1 MATTVHDPVTWTLTR
16 LPQRAHL
23 NTKARLI
30 ISALWVAKG
39 PLIKILKSILASSRT
54 TSTKLSTIIVAGN
67 AHFLRRTRL
76 ATESDNFRAS

>member
-1 MATTVHDPVTWTLTR
+1 
-16 LPQRAHL
+16 
-23 NTKARLI
+23 
-30 ISALWVAKG
+30 
-39 PLIKILKSILASSRT
+39 LIKILKSILASSRT